1 MSKTLYVFKRFR
13 VLKVSYR
20 GLCIVAVHAIEI
32 VNSDVNIYQ
41 LLVSGFV
48 LSWFSFQIFNMII
61 QICIMYV
68 VPSNNNC
75 ALVSF

>member
-1 MSKTLYVFKRFR
+1 MLTCAAP
-13 VLKVSYR
+13 

-48 LSWFSFQIFNMII
+48 LSCFSFQIFNMII
-61 QICIMYV
+61 QICIMYDNLNV
-68 VPSNNNC
+68 VQ
-75 ALVSF
+75 